1 MKTDRVK
8 LLQEEVLAVNRNA
21 MMRGLGGSGR
31 ALLVAVL
38 ISWTSGCAILDQ
50 RSQAELEAAYGP
62 NKPQLEASFAATQ
75 LSPGDTWRIYFK
87 GSDKDRDIQF
97 IHVWM
102 QGPLRS
108 TTPVRLMTSS
118 EPDGSLRGYLTLDSS
133 DLVGGDLFML
143 ASVWVRLWVSLEDRA
158 GHRSE
163 YAVFPLSFYLGAI
176 QAKPPPGAF
185 EEKFLARIPAE
196 QFPVERH
203 GGGLPSFP

>member
-1 MKTDRVK
+1 M
-8 LLQEEVLAVNRNA
+8 QEEVLAVDRNA
-21 MMRGLGGSGR
+21 MRRGLDGPGC

-50 RSQAELEAAYGP
+50 RSQEELEAAYGP
-62 NKPQLEASFAATQ
+62 NKPELEAAFAATQ
-75 LSPGDTWRIYFK
+75 LSPGDTWRIYVK
-87 GSDKDRDIQF
+87 GSDRDRDIQY

-102 QGPLRS
+102 QGPLRT

-118 EPDGSLRGYLTLDSS
+118 EPDGSLRGYLILESAE
-133 DLVGGDLFML
+133 LVGGDLRL
-143 ASVWVRLWVSLEDRA
+143 LSSVWARLWVSLEDRA

-163 YAVFPLSFYLGAI
+163 YAIFPLSFYFGAI